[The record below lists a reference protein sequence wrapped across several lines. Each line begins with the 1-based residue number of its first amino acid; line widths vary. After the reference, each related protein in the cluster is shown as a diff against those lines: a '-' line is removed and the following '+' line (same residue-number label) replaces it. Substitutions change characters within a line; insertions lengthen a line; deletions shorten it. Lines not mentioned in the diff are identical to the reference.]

1 MGLEN
6 FIQSLAYVKP
16 EITAAITLVVVLIF
30 DLIFKDKKGI
40 VPYIGLAGLVIT
52 FFTLISQNG
61 NFASAFVTSNGAK
74 YGMFAVDPFGT
85 FIKIIIILSSFLV
98 ILMSLSSNEI
108 KSVHK
113 RSGEYYTL
121 IFGMIVGM
129 MTLTSATDLIL
140 VYLSLELMSL
150 SSYVLAGF
158 LKLQKRPAES
168 SLKYMIFGAAS
179 SGVMLFGISIF
190 YGLFGTTNLYQIAS
204 FGNTEGIRFITLTIA
219 SIFVFAG
226 IGYKISSVPFHF
238 WTPDVYEGAPIPIT
252 AYLSVASKAAGFALL
267 VRIVRTGFTSGAD
280 AHGFWHLLQGF
291 DWRTFI
297 ILLAVLT
304 MTVGNMIALWQDNLK
319 RMLAYSSIAHAG
331 YMIMAL
337 AAFSN
342 ESLLAIILYFVFY
355 MLMNFGA
362 FYVIM
367 VVANKTGSEDIN
379 TYNGLGYTSPFI
391 STMMGI
397 FLFSL
402 AGIPP
407 FAGFIGKL
415 YIFIAVVD
423 AKLITLAVIGL
434 LNSTLSLYYYA
445 RVMKHMLL
453 TKPNE
458 DTPTVNPGIYDKVM
472 LLILAVPTLLFGIF
486 FQQVVEFAQ
495 QSAKLLGF

>member
-6 FIQSLAYVKP
+6 FIESIAFIKP
-16 EITAAITLVVVLIF
+16 EVVVSVTLVVVLIF
-30 DLIFKDKKGI
+30 DLIFKDKKEI
-40 VPYIGLAGLVIT
+40 VPYIGLVGLVIT
-52 FFTLISQNG
+52 FFTLTAQTSVTQT
-61 NFASAFVTSNGAK
+61 AFLTNANAK
-74 YGMFAVDPFGT
+74 FGMFSVDPMGT
-85 FIKIIIILSSFLV
+85 FFKIIIVLSSFFV
-98 ILMSLSSNEI
+98 IFMSLSSNEI
-108 KSVHK
+108 KSVK
-113 RSGEYYTL
+113 PRSGEYYTL
-121 IFGMIVGM
+121 IFGMILGM
-129 MTLTSATDLIL
+129 MTLVSAGDLIL
-140 VYLSLELMSL
+140 IYLSLELMSL

-158 LKLQKRPAES
+158 LKLNKRPAES
-168 SLKYMIFGAAS
+168 SLKYMIFGAVS
-179 SGVMLFGISIF
+179 SGIMLFGISIL
-190 YGLFGTTNLYQIAS
+190 YGLYGTTNLYSIAQY
-204 FGNTEGIRFITLTIA
+204 GNVEGIKFITLTIA
-219 SIFVFAG
+219 AIFVFAG

-267 VRIVRTGFTSGAD
+267 IRVVRIGFTNGTD
-280 AHGFWHLLQGF
+280 GHGFWTLLQGF

-297 ILLAVLT
+297 ILIAVLT

-331 YMIMAL
+331 YMLMAL

-342 ESLLAIILYFVFY
+342 ESMLAIALYFVFY
-355 MLMNFGA
+355 LLMNFGA

-367 VVANKTGSEDIN
+367 ILANKTGSEDVHK
-379 TYNGLGYTSPFI
+379 YDGLGYTSPFI
-391 STMMGI
+391 TTVMGI

-415 YIFIAVVD
+415 YIFIAVID

-458 DTPTVNPGIYDKVM
+458 DTPKIELGLYDKIM
-472 LLILAVPTLLFGIF
+472 LVILAVPTLVFGVF
-486 FQQVVEFAQ
+486 FQQVVDWAQ
-495 QSAKLLGF
+495 ASVKILGF

>member
-6 FIQSLAYVKP
+6 FIESIALIKP
-16 EITAAITLVVVLIF
+16 EVVISVTLVVVLIF
-30 DLIFKDKKGI
+30 DLIFKDKKQI

-52 FFTLISQNG
+52 LFTLFAQTGVTQTAFLTKANSQ
-61 NFASAFVTSNGAK
+61 
-74 YGMFAVDPFGT
+74 YGMFAVDPMGT
-85 FIKIIIILSSFLV
+85 FIKIIVILSSLFV
-98 ILMSLSSNEI
+98 IFMSLSSEEI
-108 KSVHK
+108 KSVTP

-121 IFGMIVGM
+121 VFGMILGM
-129 MTLTSATDLIL
+129 MTLASASDLIL
-140 VYLSLELMSL
+140 IYLSLELMSL

-168 SLKYMIFGAAS
+168 SLKYMIFGAVS
-179 SGVMLFGISIF
+179 SGIMLFGISIL
-190 YGLFGTTNLYQIAS
+190 YGIYGTTNLYSIAQY
-204 FGNTEGIRFITLTIA
+204 GNVEGIRFITLTVA
-219 SIFVFAG
+219 AIFVFAG

-267 VRIVRTGFTSGAD
+267 IRVVRIGFTGGTD
-280 AHGFWHLLQGF
+280 EHGFWQLLHGF

-297 ILLAVLT
+297 VLLAVLT

-331 YMIMAL
+331 YMLMAL

-367 VVANKTGSEDIN
+367 LVANKTGSEDIN
-379 TYNGLGYTSPFI
+379 KYTGMGYTSPFI
-391 STMMGI
+391 TTMMGI

-453 TKPNE
+453 SKPNE
-458 DTPTVNPGIYDKVM
+458 DTPKIEVGLYDKIM
-472 LLILAVPTLLFGIF
+472 LLIFAVPTLLFGIF
-486 FQQVVEFAQ
+486 FQQVVNFAQ
-495 QSAKLLGF
+495 QSAKILGF